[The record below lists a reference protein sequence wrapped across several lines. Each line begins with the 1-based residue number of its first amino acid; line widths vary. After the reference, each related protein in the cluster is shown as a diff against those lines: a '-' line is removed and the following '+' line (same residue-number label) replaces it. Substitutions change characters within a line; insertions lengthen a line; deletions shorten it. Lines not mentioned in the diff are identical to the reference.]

1 MLPSRHPLLV
11 VPIRVEERPNSRI
24 RGLLVAFIHRS
35 FTVGNDCALLGLL
48 GILDGKVIGTLLSCM
63 PLEELTVILLLDVGV
78 RRVVTRSQRR
88 TGRKHLA

>member
-1 MLPSRHPLLV
+1 
-11 VPIRVEERPNSRI
+11 
-24 RGLLVAFIHRS
+24 
-35 FTVGNDCALLGLL
+35 LLGLL